1 MNDVVDD
8 SGPGIP
14 FVEPPVGQLRLEP
27 PVCLKELP
35 AGYFNAS
42 SFGFPCFQPV

>member
-14 FVEPPVGQLRLEP
+14 FVEPPVGQLRLKP
-27 PVCLKELP
+27 PVWLKELP

-42 SFGFPCFQPV
+42 SFGFPCF